1 MAITK
6 STPGTINR
14 WDVMVRYYCIVISD
28 VYANVGF
35 HYF

>member
-6 STPGTINR
+6 STPAPLIE
-14 WDVMVRYYCIVISD
+14 WDVMVRHYCIVISD
-28 VYANVGF
+28 IYANVGF